1 MAPAVRLHEAVALAG
16 RFPLLAGASLEV
28 SQGEVVHLRGP
39 NGAGKTSLLKVLAG
53 LLAVH
58 SGEATVLGRDLVADR
73 RWVRREVGM
82 LGHQS
87 FLYEELTVEE
97 NLRFAVRAARSSE
110 AAIHPALEQFGF
122 GGRLASMPVGR
133 CSAGQQRR
141 ASLAVLVS
149 RGTRLWLLDEPHAG
163 LDQQGRDLLDELL
176 AGSKAASRTVIFTS
190 HEHER
195 AEAIADRVIHL
206 AGGRVVEPPEP
217 SAQAALQGSA
227 ARASPT
233 SPTSS
238 GAPANPTS
246 PTSSGAPASLASAG
260 SPAGPATAVTEASA
274 HVA

>member
-28 SQGEVVHLRGP
+28 SEGEVVHLRGP

-97 NLRFAVRAARSSE
+97 NVRFAVRAARSSE

-141 ASLAVLVS
+141 ASLAVLVA

-163 LDQQGRDLLDELL
+163 LDQQGRDLLDQLL
-176 AGSKAASRTVIFTS
+176 AGSRAAGRTVIFTS

-195 AEAIADRVIHL
+195 AEAIADRMIHL

-217 SAQAALQGSA
+217 SVQAARQGA
-227 ARASPT
+227 AAPASPT
-233 SPTSS
+233 SPTSPA
-238 GAPANPTS
+238 APARLSS
-246 PTSSGAPASLASAG
+246 PGSPA
-260 SPAGPATAVTEASA
+260 SPAGPATAVTEAPA